1 MHIFMLSYFSA
12 RTMGHPQIDQQATA
26 TRIWELLFTES
37 FVWLEEPEPSKT
49 ASVLRIRGMDQLS
62 WEEKG
67 ELELFTLAKS
77 LG

>member
-1 MHIFMLSYFSA
+1 M
-12 RTMGHPQIDQQATA
+12 
-26 TRIWELLFTES
+26 
-37 FVWLEEPEPSKT
+37 WLEEPEPSKT
-49 ASVLRIRGMDQLS
+49 ALVLRIRGMDQLS

>member
-1 MHIFMLSYFSA
+1 MQEPWATHRLTS
-12 RTMGHPQIDQQATA
+12 RPQPQGF
-26 TRIWELLFTES
+26 WELLFTES